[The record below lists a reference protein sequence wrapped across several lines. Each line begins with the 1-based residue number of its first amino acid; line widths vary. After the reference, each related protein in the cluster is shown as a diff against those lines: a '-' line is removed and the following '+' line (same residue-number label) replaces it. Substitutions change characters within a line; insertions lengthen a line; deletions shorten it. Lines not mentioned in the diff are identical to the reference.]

1 MSHHI
6 PDLYLYQGIAIA
18 TLTITVSFHQAL
30 CSDSFFSYPEAARF
44 QHSIFFFVWLANTI
58 HSVSQY
64 VPRCCENRIRQ
75 IYLAMVIEELPLKL
89 LPYHWHKNS
98 ILIKRETNALLTPII
113 ALNIC
118 KTVSCSRSEI
128 VWAAMGCLHK
138 TLNQWIKNKIHSC
151 SCTCSSSSLPAGLMF
166 LHMQEHNDMK
176 NQFYIWD
183 MHQAKEEN
191 LMKGIVSVLLCFFH
205 LLFWGQ
211 TWTSHVAEP
220 MMYVRTGDPCSLSL
234 YATFRSVLSCFS
246 WVWLSY
252 FTPYSIPKFIKKTGG
267 LSIITVIVKAEILV
281 PWRLLLEVVKFK
293 GLLSKAFES

>member
-1 MSHHI
+1 MFLRGPTKLLFISSEPILKALCVTPYPWPLLISRDCYSHFDHHSLI
-6 PDLYLYQGIAIA
+6 SSGSVLRQLFFLSWGCKISAFYFFFFFLYGWLIQS
-18 TLTITVSFHQAL
+18 TVSASMSL
-30 CSDSFFSYPEAARF
+30 DAVKTESD
-44 QHSIFFFVWLANTI
+44 
-58 HSVSQY
+58 
-64 VPRCCENRIRQ
+64 
-75 IYLAMVIEELPLKL
+75 LAMVIEELPLKL

-138 TLNQWIKNKIHSC
+138 TLSQWIKNKIHSC

-234 YATFRSVLSCFS
+234 YATFRSVLSCFF

-252 FTPYSIPKFIKKTGG
+252 FTPYSIPKFIK
-267 LSIITVIVKAEILV
+267 
-281 PWRLLLEVVKFK
+281 RLGACQL
-293 GLLSKAFES
+293 